1 MRADNSQ
8 HVIAAAR
15 RRSQA
20 TRRRAAAALR
30 RMDTAGIP
38 ITFDALAREAGVS
51 RSWLYSQAE
60 LRAEIERLRSKQRP
74 RRPVPDRQRATDASL
89 LTRLQIATERIRQLE
104 SDNARLRQ
112 ALAEALGERRTTGR
126 SQPERD
132 TPKRRISPLS
142 GPC

>member
-15 RRSQA
+15 RRSQT

-30 RMDTAGIP
+30 RMDTAGSA

-51 RSWLYSQAE
+51 RSWLYTQTD
-60 LRAEIERLRSKQRP
+60 LRAEIERLRAKQRP
-74 RRPVPDRQRATDASL
+74 RRNVPDRQRASDASL
-89 LTRLQIATERIRQLE
+89 LTRLEIAAERIRQLE
-104 SDNARLRQ
+104 SDNTRLRQ
-112 ALAEALGERRTTGR
+112 ALAEALGEQRTTPR
-126 SQPERD
+126 APEGD
-132 TPKRRISPLS
+132 TPGRRVSPVI